1 MTALRIGIVGCGE
14 ATQILHLPSLR
25 QLRDRFEVVAVCD
38 ASRTVAEAVARE
50 WGVPAALTDPA
61 ALFAQSG
68 VDAVLVASPDETHAP
83 ITVAA
88 LRAGKHVLVEKPMCV
103 TLAQADA
110 VIAEQAR
117 TGLVVQVGYMRL
129 HAPAF
134 AEARALVASLGEIRL
149 ARVHQVLGANSL
161 IVDATSRVVRP
172 EPSAAA
178 GGPTPLELLMREQV
192 GDVGAARLAAFRL
205 LLGVSSHD
213 LSVMRELLGV
223 PAAVLHATAR
233 HGGAYLTAA
242 FDYGSYVCVF
252 ETGMDA
258 IPRFD
263 CHIEVYADDRVVRL
277 EYDTPYVRN
286 LPTHVRVT
294 EANGAGGVRESSAQT
309 AWGDAFVH
317 EWRAF
322 HRSVREGAPPRVSA
336 HDFRLDLELFT
347 AMVSAMA

>member
-1 MTALRIGIVGCGE
+1 MTPLRIGIVGCGE

-25 QLRDRFEVVAVCD
+25 QLGERFEVVAACD
-38 ASRTVAEAVARE
+38 ASRSVAETVARE
-50 WGVPAALTDPA
+50 WDIPVAVTDPA
-61 ALFAQSG
+61 ELFGRAD

-83 ITVAA
+83 LTVAA
-88 LRAGKHVLVEKPMCV
+88 LHAGKHVLVEKPMCV
-103 TLAQADA
+103 TFAQADA
-110 VIAEQAR
+110 VTTEQAR

-149 ARVHQVLGANSL
+149 ARVHQVLGANAL
-161 IVDATSRVVRP
+161 IIDGTSRVVRP
-172 EPSAAA
+172 EPSAAVA
-178 GGPTPLELLMREQV
+178 GPTPLERLMHEQV
-192 GDVGAARLAAFRL
+192 GEVDAARLAAFRL
-205 LLGVSSHD
+205 LLGLSSHD

-223 PAAVLHATAR
+223 PAGVLHATAR
-233 HGGAYLTAA
+233 HGGRYVTAA

-294 EANGAGGVRESSAQT
+294 EADGAGGVRKSRTQT

-322 HRSVREGAPPRVSA
+322 HRSVRDGTPPRVSA
-336 HDFRLDLELFT
+336 RDFRLDLELFT
-347 AMVSAMA
+347 AIVAAMG

>member
-1 MTALRIGIVGCGE
+1 MTPLRIGIVGCGE

-25 QLRDRFEVVAVCD
+25 QLGDGVEVVAACD
-38 ASRTVAEAVARE
+38 ASRAVVETVTRE
-50 WGVPAALTDPA
+50 WDIPVAVTDPA
-61 ALFAQSG
+61 ELFAQAD

-83 ITVAA
+83 LTVAA

-149 ARVHQVLGANSL
+149 ARVHQVLGANAL
-161 IVDATSRVVRP
+161 IVDGTSRVARP

-178 GGPTPLELLMREQV
+178 AGPTPLERLMREQV
-192 GDVGAARLAAFRL
+192 GDVDAARLAAFRL

-223 PAAVLHATAR
+223 PAGVLHATAR

-258 IPRFD
+258 IARFD

-286 LPTHVRVT
+286 LPTHVCVT
-294 EANGAGGVRESSAQT
+294 EANGTGGVRESRTQI

-322 HRSVREGAPPRVSA
+322 CRSVREGTRPRVSA
-336 HDFRLDLELFT
+336 SDFRLDLELFT
-347 AMVSAMA
+347 AMLAAMG